1 MASRILVNTS
11 LVAALLST
19 SLAAAGDVRLID
31 AVRAR
36 NLDRVRALLAERVN
50 VNAPQGDG
58 ATALHWAVHLD
69 DMPAVETLIRAGAR
83 PDVADD
89 TGATPLYLA
98 CVNRSPAVVSRL
110 LAAGA
115 NPNAALLSGETV
127 LMTCSRAGEAAAVRA
142 LLDKGAL
149 VNARESAHN
158 QTALMWAAAQS
169 HSGVVGALLER
180 GADVRARSR
189 EYTQTVTSEVT
200 QRAGREELNYTVP
213 RGGSTALLFAA
224 RSGDTDTARLLLA
237 AGADVNDRLPDG
249 ASALVVAAHSGQGA
263 FAKMLLD
270 KGADA
275 NAAGAGYTALH
286 AAVLRGDLDLVKAL
300 LAHGANPN
308 APLAKGTPSRYYSK
322 DWALNASALVGS
334 TPLWQAARYGDVPVM
349 RALAAAGA
357 DPKVAHTDRS
367 TILIVAVAAN
377 SGYGTG
383 DRRERY
389 LGPGDT
395 APTPEENERVTY
407 AAAAAAIELG
417 ADVNATNQAGETA
430 LHVAAAQAVDSVA
443 RLLVEKG
450 ANIEATNKRGLTPLG
465 VAIAPR
471 PRNPLQID
479 GPDRRASTAAVLRK
493 LGAKEPDPAL
503 LKPQAPQ
510 MPGAGQPGQQPGQP
524 APPVPR
530 PQPQG

>member
-1 MASRILVNTS
+1 M
-11 LVAALLST
+11 
-19 SLAAAGDVRLID
+19 RLID

-127 LMTCSRAGEAAAVRA
+127 LMTCSRAGETAAVRA

-224 RSGDTDTARLLLA
+224 RSGDAESARLILA

-249 ASALVVAAHSGQGA
+249 ASALVVAAHSGHRQVA
-263 FAKMLLD
+263 TLLLD
-270 KGADA
+270 KGANPNA
-275 NAAGAGYTALH
+275 NDVGYTALH
-286 AAVLRGDLDLVKAL
+286 AAVLKSDLELVKAL
-300 LAHGANPN
+300 LAHGANPDSQIV
-308 APLAKGTPSRYYSK
+308 KGTPVRRTSQDFELPK
-322 DWALNASALVGS
+322 TLIGA
-334 TPLWQAARYGDVPVM
+334 TPYLLAAKFLEADIM
-349 RALAAAGA
+349 RALAAGGA
-357 DPKVAHTDRS
+357 DTRTRMKDGATPLMAAAGMGIVAPAQDEKRGTDRRGLA
-367 TILIVAVAAN
+367 ILDGGIVEPESQVLDTVTAAL
-377 SGYGTG
+377 S
-383 DRRERY
+383 
-389 LGPGDT
+389 LGSD
-395 APTPEENERVTY
+395 
-407 AAAAAAIELG
+407 I
-417 ADVNATNQAGETA
+417 NAMNPAGETA
-430 LHVAAAQAVDSVA
+430 LHIASAQGYNTVVRTLVAG
-443 RLLVEKG
+443 G
-450 ANIEATNKRGLTPLG
+450 ADVNQRTARGLTPLG
-465 VAIAPR
+465 ALIAR
-471 PRNPLQID
+471 SGKSSARQ
-479 GPDRRASTAAVLRK
+479 STIELLRT
-493 LGAKEPDPAL
+493 LGAQE
-503 LKPQAPQ
+503 
-510 MPGAGQPGQQPGQP
+510 
-524 APPVPR
+524 
-530 PQPQG
+530 